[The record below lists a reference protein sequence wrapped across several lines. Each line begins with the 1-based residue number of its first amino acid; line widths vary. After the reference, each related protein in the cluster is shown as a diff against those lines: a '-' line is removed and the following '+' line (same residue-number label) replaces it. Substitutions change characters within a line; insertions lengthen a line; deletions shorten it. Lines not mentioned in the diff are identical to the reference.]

1 MDLGKLKSRKILGF
15 TPRTKRILENASNEA
30 KKLNSDFI
38 GTEHILIGILKE
50 GDSVA
55 VRVLINLNVDIKAIY
70 EDILKVISEN
80 VSEENKIKNKTDKK
94 ETSFS
99 NTPTLNQFGIDL
111 TKRAKDRKAWS
122 NNW

>member
-1 MDLGKLKSRKILGF
+1 M
-15 TPRTKRILENASNEA
+15 
-30 KKLNSDFI
+30 
-38 GTEHILIGILKE
+38 
-50 GDSVA
+50 
-55 VRVLINLNVDIKAIY
+55 INLNVDIKAIY

-111 TKRAKDRKAWS
+111 TKRAKDRKA
-122 NNW
+122 